1 MLLEP
6 PLLTWRLQFMC
17 VPLKNSHT
25 PHTAQDAGEAFFA
38 NSFGHCLWRHLG
50 VKLCRLVLL
59 LLLLLLRADSL
70 FGKTRFMWPLARNS
84 NNKSHSKW
92 PWLLC
97 DATDACLPL
106 PYYLSAHFPLAFPLS
121 PIHCPVP
128 ARSSEPTFSNLNK
141 HFRCV
146 KLALSIH

>member
-1 MLLEP
+1 MEMLLEP

-25 PHTAQDAGEAFFA
+25 PHTRTPHTAQDVGKAFFA

-50 VKLCRLVLL
+50 VKLSRLAL

-92 PWLLC
+92 PWMLRV
-97 DATDACLPL
+97 ATDACP
-106 PYYLSAHFPLAFPLS
+106 PRPAYLSAHLMPFPCLRLTVLFQPVQASRLS
-121 PIHCPVP
+121 
-128 ARSSEPTFSNLNK
+128 AT
-141 HFRCV
+141 
-146 KLALSIH
+146 

>member
-1 MLLEP
+1 MLEP

-50 VKLCRLVLL
+50 VKLCRLALLLPLL

-92 PWLLC
+92 PWMLC

-106 PYYLSAHFPLAFPLS
+106 PPYLSAHLMPFLCLRFTVLFQPVQASRLS
-121 PIHCPVP
+121 
-128 ARSSEPTFSNLNK
+128 AT
-141 HFRCV
+141 
-146 KLALSIH
+146 